1 MERLAG
7 RYDLDDEVARGRGR
21 TLWRGHDSVL
31 DRPIGVLL
39 LDAGHPHADAVR
51 RAAQLA
57 ASVEHPG
64 MLRVIDTA
72 EDAGRVFVVT
82 RWLAGIPLSEGLA
95 IGPLSANEARF
106 VVRSVA
112 EALAAAAREGV
123 HHLVLDPNDVL
134 LTDHGVV
141 VVGIGVR
148 AALEGVQPESDAEAV
163 DAWRLGALLYAS
175 LTGKWP
181 GHPCAGLGG
190 APVVGGRVARPRQVR
205 AGVPDDLDDVAW
217 RALNPDEPDHLDTP
231 AAIAAALAS
240 STDSAMSQPG
250 LSAQGMPQHSATPA
264 TGAIWRWLGLLL
276 VLALFSTGAVLVAW
290 QVWQNSDRPDP
301 AETTA
306 PAIATT
312 SPSPTE
318 SVPEGPIR
326 VRSAT
331 AYDPAGDDAEN
342 DADAEL
348 AIDGDLTTAWT
359 TVTYA
364 SRNLGGLKDGVGLQ
378 LDLGREQAIGG
389 IELRLVGRGS
399 DLQVWAARAAT
410 DPRGGPPET
419 PDPDDPRAGY
429 QRLAGVRGA
438 SDLVTWRFAPAV
450 STDRVVIWLKA
461 VPPAGDSF
469 QGGVVEATLVR

>member
-1 MERLAG
+1 VERLAG
-7 RYDLDDEVARGRGR
+7 RYDLDEEVARGRGR

-31 DRPIGVLL
+31 DRSIGVLL

-82 RWLAGIPLSEGLA
+82 RWLAGTPLSEQLA
-95 IGPLSANEARF
+95 VGPLTTEEARF

-112 EALAAAAREGV
+112 DALAAAASEGV

-148 AALEGVQPESDAEAV
+148 AALEGVQPEADAERV
-163 DAWRLGALLYAS
+163 DAWRLGALLYAA
-175 LTGKWP
+175 LTAKWP
-181 GHPCAGLGG
+181 GYPCAGLSG

-205 AGVPDDLDDVAW
+205 AGVPDDLDEIAW
-217 RALNPDEPDHLDTP
+217 RALNPDHPAPLESP
-231 AAIAAALAS
+231 AAIASALAAPPDT
-240 STDSAMSQPG
+240 STPTPDAEPAM
-250 LSAQGMPQHSATPA
+250 
-264 TGAIWRWLGLLL
+264 TGAVWRWLGLLL

-290 QVWQNSDRPDP
+290 QIWQSSDRVEPSETAGVP
-301 AETTA
+301 APVA
-306 PAIATT
+306 

-318 SVPEGPIR
+318 TVAEGPLR
-326 VRSAT
+326 VRRA
-331 AYDPAGDDAEN
+331 AVFDPAGDGTEN
-342 DADAEL
+342 DSDTGL
-348 AIDGDLTTAWT
+348 AIDGDPTTAWT

-378 LDLGREQAIGG
+378 LDLGGQQSVGG
-389 IELRLVGRGS
+389 IELQLVGRGS
-399 DLQVWAARAAT
+399 DVQVWAARSAT

-419 PDPDDPRAGY
+419 PDPADPLAGY
-429 QRLAGVRGA
+429 KRLAGVRGA
-438 SDLVTWRFAPAV
+438 SDLITWRFAPAV

-461 VPPAGDSF
+461 LPPSTDGY
-469 QGGVVEATLVR
+469 QGGVAEATLFR